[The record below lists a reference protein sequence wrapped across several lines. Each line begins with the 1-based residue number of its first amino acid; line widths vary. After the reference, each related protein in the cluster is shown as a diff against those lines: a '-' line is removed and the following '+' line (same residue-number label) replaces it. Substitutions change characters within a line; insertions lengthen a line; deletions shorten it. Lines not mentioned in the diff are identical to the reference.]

1 MAQHPRLE
9 QRQTQRL
16 AMTRELRES
25 LELLQLDCLDLAAF
39 VAREIEGNPLLE
51 PDSDKYRELD
61 GKEVERGEID
71 SLAATREA
79 FDSDLTTTVF
89 NNDSPSDL
97 ALPREPRL
105 RDRAAGGASLGEF
118 IHDQIGLLPLSHEET
133 LIANFLADSLDE
145 AGYLAVSPEEAAK
158 KLGAAP
164 ARVKT
169 VLKILQTLEPPG
181 VFARDL
187 EECLALQ
194 LEDRGY
200 YDSCAKRLLGRLD
213 LVAAE
218 DYPAM
223 RKLCRVGDTRLKALI
238 GHIRALDPK
247 PGLHYASGETVQTVI
262 PDIFITPSKGK
273 GYRVELNTETLPR
286 ILVNET
292 YVRELEGRDLTP
304 AENGFLK
311 QCEARAGWLK
321 RALNQRAETMLKV
334 AEALVRAQ
342 RDFLARGVRHLKP
355 LTLKKLAGELG
366 LHESTVSRVVS
377 NKYVSTPRGVF
388 RLKSFFSTALPEAG
402 AGGAAS
408 AEGVRQRIREL
419 IADERPGEALSDAKI
434 AEALK
439 REGTKVSRR
448 TVVKYREAM
457 GISSSYARKKA
468 NGRGRRGL

>member
-51 PDSDKYRELD
+51 PDSDRYRELD
-61 GKEVERGEID
+61 GKEVEQGDPD
-71 SLAATREA
+71 SFAATREA
-79 FDSDLTTTVF
+79 FDSDLTASVF

-97 ALPREPRL
+97 APPREPRL
-105 RDRAAGGASLGEF
+105 RDRAAGRASLGEF
-118 IHDQIGLLPLSHEET
+118 IHEQIGLLPFSHEET
-133 LIANFLADSLDE
+133 LIANLLADSLDE
-145 AGYLAVSPEEAAK
+145 AGYLAITPEDAAK
-158 KLGAAP
+158 KLGARP
-164 ARVKT
+164 AQVKK
-169 VLKILQTLEPPG
+169 VLKALQTLEPPG
-181 VFARDL
+181 VFARSL

-194 LEDRGY
+194 LEDRGF
-200 YDSCAKRLLGRLD
+200 YDACAKRLLTRLD

-223 RKLCRVGDTRLKALI
+223 RKLCRAGDKKLNELI

-247 PGLHYASGETVQTVI
+247 PGLHYSGGEPVQTVI
-262 PDIFITPSKGK
+262 PDIFITPAKGK

-286 ILVNET
+286 ILVNES
-292 YVRELEGRDLTP
+292 YVRELGGRNLTP
-304 AENGFLK
+304 AESGFLK
-311 QCEARAGWLK
+311 KCETRAGWLK
-321 RALNQRAETMLKV
+321 RALSQRAETMLKV
-334 AEALVRAQ
+334 AEALVRTQ
-342 RDFLARGVRHLKP
+342 RDFLAKGVRYLKP

-388 RLKSFFSTALPEAG
+388 RLKAFFSAALPEAG
-402 AGGAAS
+402 RGGAVA

-419 IADERPGEALSDAKI
+419 VAGEKPGTALSDAKI
-434 AEALK
+434 AGILK
-439 REGTKVSRR
+439 KEGAGVSRR

-457 GISSSYARKKA
+457 GIPSSYARRKA
-468 NGRGRRGL
+468 NGGGRRGL